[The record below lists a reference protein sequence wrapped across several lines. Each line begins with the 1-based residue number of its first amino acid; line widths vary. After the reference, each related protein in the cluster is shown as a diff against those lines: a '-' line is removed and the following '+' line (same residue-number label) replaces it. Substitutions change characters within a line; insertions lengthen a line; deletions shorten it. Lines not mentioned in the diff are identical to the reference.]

1 MNALQKLAVS
11 CFGKLKVVHGIS
23 GRLRVNVWGV
33 RQYPELV
40 ETYSDLL
47 LSRLEKLAG
56 VKDVSLCKLTGNLL
70 IVYDP
75 KKNTQA
81 AIILWLNSA
90 WKAVIE
96 LLADNSLAEADPKAV
111 AKAVKTKLDH
121 LE

>member
-56 VKDVSLCKLTGNLL
+56 VSLCKLTGNLL

-81 AIILWLNSA
+81 AIMLWLNSA

-96 LLADNSLAEADPKAV
+96 LLADNSLAEADPKTV

>member
-56 VKDVSLCKLTGNLL
+56 VKEVSLCKLTGNLL

-81 AIILWLNSA
+81 AIMLWLNSA

-96 LLADNSLAEADPKAV
+96 LLADNSLAEADPKVV